1 MNITPLNRT
10 IQAVAACVLLGFGS
24 SGWAASSWSL
34 PSACDSKGSCGI
46 SDGASLSTSAYST
59 ATGTIAA
66 PTAGTVFATAAIGEY
81 YNNGAPLG
89 LGVTSKN
96 EDAGAAP
103 QHTLDNRYGTELIS
117 LNFGAAV
124 ALNSL
129 STGWVSGDSDLSVLR
144 FDATKGFTTSQAA
157 IAGKT
162 IAQLLEKG
170 WELVANINGSS
181 ASSQTFTGFNASALS
196 SSWWLVSAYN
206 STYGTGCVS
215 ATGANT
221 TGCNNGNVSR
231 NGTATAFDYVKLLT
245 VAGTVVTP
253 PSNAV
258 PEPGSLALMG
268 LGLLGLLGTS
278 RRKAKGLAA

>member
-24 SGWAASSWSL
+24 SGWAASSWNL
-34 PSACDSKGSCGI
+34 PSACDSTGNCGS

-81 YNNGAPLG
+81 SGG

-96 EDAGAAP
+96 ENADAQP

-124 ALNSL
+124 ALTSL

-181 ASSQTFTGFNASALS
+181 ASSQTFTGFNASSLS

-215 ATGANT
+215 ATGGVT
-221 TGCNNGNVSR
+221 TGCSNGSVSGR
-231 NGTATAFDYVKLLT
+231 TTTGFDYVKLLT

-253 PSNAV
+253 PGNAV

-278 RRKAKGLAA
+278 RRNRKAKGLAA